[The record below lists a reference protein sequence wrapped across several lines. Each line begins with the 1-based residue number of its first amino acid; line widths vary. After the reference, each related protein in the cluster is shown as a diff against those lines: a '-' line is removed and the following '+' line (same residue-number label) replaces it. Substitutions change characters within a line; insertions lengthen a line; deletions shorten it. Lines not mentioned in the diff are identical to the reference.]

1 LGNAISVK
9 NLNHFYI
16 KGDKKINSLNNVEF
30 DVMEGEIVSFLGED
44 GSGKST
50 LLNILR
56 GSTRPT
62 SGVIKILNED
72 INLFKEYEL
81 TYFMQSK
88 IGYLGNEVKLL
99 PSMTIGEN
107 VEYPLEIFGEKRATR
122 KLKVEETL
130 KSVGMK
136 DMGNNCINKLSSGER
151 LRVELAM
158 ALVMNP
164 KIILVDE
171 PSYILKDGER
181 DKIFEMFKD
190 INKNKKVT
198 FVMASKD
205 EGIRK
210 ICDRVVRI
218 DEGTIRSE

>member
-1 LGNAISVK
+1 LDKAISVMS
-9 NLNHFYI
+9 LNHFYI
-16 KGDKKINSLNNVEF
+16 KGDKRIASLKDVQF
-30 DVMEGEIVSFLGED
+30 DVMEGEFVSFLGKD

-56 GSTRPT
+56 GSMKPT
-62 SGVIKILNED
+62 SGVIKMLNKD
-72 INLFKEYEL
+72 ITALKEYEL

-88 IGYLGNEVKLL
+88 VGYLGNEVKLS

-107 VEYPLEIFGEKRATR
+107 VEYPLEILGEKRSMR

-130 KSVGMK
+130 TSVGMN
-136 DMGNNCINKLSSGER
+136 DMGNNSISKLSAGDR

-158 ALVMNP
+158 ALIMNP

-171 PSYILKDGER
+171 PSYVLKEEEK
-181 DKIFEMFKD
+181 DKIFEMFKE
-190 INKNKKVT
+190 INKKKKIT
-198 FVMASKD
+198 FLTASKD

-210 ICDRVVRI
+210 ISDRILII
-218 DEGTIRSE
+218 DEGSLKND

>member
-1 LGNAISVK
+1 LGKAISVM

-16 KGDKKINSLNNVEF
+16 KGDKKITSLKNIQF
-30 DVMEGEIVSFLGED
+30 DVMEGEFVSFLGED

-56 GSTRPT
+56 GSTKPT
-62 SGVIKILNED
+62 SGVVKMFNED
-72 INLFKEYEL
+72 ITLFKEYEL

-88 IGYLGNEVKLL
+88 VGYLGNEVKLL

-107 VEYPLEIFGEKRATR
+107 VEYPLEIFGEKRAIR

-130 KSVGMK
+130 RSVGIK
-136 DMGNNCINKLSSGER
+136 DMGNNCINKLSAGER

-158 ALVMNP
+158 TLVMNP

-171 PSYILKDGER
+171 PAYILREEEK
-181 DKIFEMFKD
+181 DKIFEMFKE
-190 INKNKKVT
+190 INKKRKVT
-198 FVMASKD
+198 FVTASND
-205 EGIRK
+205 ESIRK
-210 ICDRVVRI
+210 ISDRIVKI
-218 DEGTIRSE
+218 DEGSLENE

>member
-1 LGNAISVK
+1 MS
-9 NLNHFYI
+9 LNHFYI
-16 KGDKKINSLNNVEF
+16 KGDKKITSLKNIQF
-30 DVMEGEIVSFLGED
+30 DVMEGEFVSFLGED

-56 GSTRPT
+56 GNTKPT
-62 SGVIKILNED
+62 SGIVKILNED
-72 INLFKEYEL
+72 ITLFKEYEL

-88 IGYLGNEVKLL
+88 VGYLGNEVKLS

-107 VEYPLEIFGEKRATR
+107 VEYPLEILGEKRSMR

-130 KSVGMK
+130 RSVGIN
-136 DMGNNCINKLSSGER
+136 DMSNNCINKLSSGER

-171 PSYILKDGER
+171 PAYVLREEEK
-181 DKIFEMFKD
+181 DKIFEMFKE
-190 INKNKKVT
+190 INKKRKVT
-198 FVMASKD
+198 FVTASKD

-210 ICDRVVRI
+210 ISDRIVKI
-218 DEGTIRSE
+218 DAGSLENE

>member
-1 LGNAISVK
+1 MS
-9 NLNHFYI
+9 LNHFYI
-16 KGDKKINSLNNVEF
+16 KGDKKIISLKNIQF
-30 DVMEGEIVSFLGED
+30 DVMEGEFVSFLGED

-56 GSTRPT
+56 GNTKPT
-62 SGVIKILNED
+62 SGIVKILNED
-72 INLFKEYEL
+72 ITLFKEYEL

-88 IGYLGNEVKLL
+88 VGYLGNEVKLS

-107 VEYPLEIFGEKRATR
+107 VEYPLEILGEKRSMR
-122 KLKVEETL
+122 KLKVEEAL
-130 KSVGMK
+130 RSVGIN
-136 DMGNNCINKLSSGER
+136 DMGNNCINKLTSGER

-171 PSYILKDGER
+171 PAYVLREEEKE
-181 DKIFEMFKD
+181 KIFEVFKE
-190 INKNKKVT
+190 INKKRKVT
-198 FVMASKD
+198 FVTASKD

-210 ICDRVVRI
+210 ISDRIVKI
-218 DEGTIRSE
+218 DAGSLENE